1 MVLWGVL
8 SAGWCVLAAAGS
20 WLGLKLIGVKWMR
33 LQLRNFYERIVNSA
47 GFWHSYFL
55 LHPPSPYLP
64 PLSVV
69 KHLSI
74 WRGFSAALAIFR
86 N

>member
-8 SAGWCVLAAAGS
+8 SAGWCVLAAAGR

-55 LHPPSPYLP
+55 LP
-64 PLSVV
+64 PLPIPPPFVSSKTF
-69 KHLSI
+69 KHLAWFFGCS
-74 WRGFSAALAIFR
+74 RNFS
-86 N
+86 